1 MPLGGQA
8 RSECRTSCDT
18 FHPLRTL
25 ERSVIRRCM
34 SKSDVQKL
42 TPRQKEILH
51 LLLNGF
57 DAKSAARELS
67 ISVHTVNEHLREA
80 RRQLGVSSSREAA
93 RLLRQ
98 EESLPTKNVGPQVL
112 GVVDPVTERSRLVQ
126 ATPNRRLAYA
136 GGSLVILVAVT
147 ALAFSFAHG
156 GLLSRSA
163 SPKTSVIK
171 QGTYQYREL
180 PLGTF
185 DQLKV
190 SGPFK
195 VAVLVGEQPA
205 RLRIEGPPAQLAD
218 TIATVEGGILTIRF
232 REGATWSWNPGDGV
246 NIAVSAPDL
255 RFVSLE
261 GSGDVE
267 VYGVRGDMFA
277 ASTQGAGSVTV
288 RQLAARNVQ
297 LATSGAGGIAVDGRA
312 DYGTYVVGGSGSI
325 DAKRLR
331 VQTATIAVGGAGSA
345 YADVSRTANVS
356 VSGHGRVEIV
366 GGATCIKQPAN
377 SPQVECR

>member
-1 MPLGGQA
+1 M
-8 RSECRTSCDT
+8 
-18 FHPLRTL
+18 
-25 ERSVIRRCM
+25 
-34 SKSDVQKL
+34 
-42 TPRQKEILH
+42 
-51 LLLNGF
+51 
-57 DAKSAARELS
+57 
-67 ISVHTVNEHLREA
+67 
-80 RRQLGVSSSREAA
+80 
-93 RLLRQ
+93 
-98 EESLPTKNVGPQVL
+98 
-112 GVVDPVTERSRLVQ
+112 
-126 ATPNRRLAYA
+126 
-136 GGSLVILVAVT
+136 
-147 ALAFSFAHG
+147 
-156 GLLSRSA
+156 
-163 SPKTSVIK
+163 K

-297 LATSGAGGIAVDGRA
+297 LATSGAGGIAVDGRS